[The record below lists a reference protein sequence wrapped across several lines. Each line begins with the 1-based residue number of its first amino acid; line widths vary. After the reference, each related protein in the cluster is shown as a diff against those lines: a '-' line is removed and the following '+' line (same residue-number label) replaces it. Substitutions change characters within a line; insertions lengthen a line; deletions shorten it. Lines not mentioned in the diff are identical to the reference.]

1 MTDAADRTERELL
14 EEQLDFLLDSLR
26 DLERERAAG
35 DIDEPDYEA
44 LRNDYIARAA
54 AISHQLNGDEIDRE
68 DDTPP
73 LPRRTWARRIIG
85 VLVVVALAGAS
96 GAWVA
101 ASAGQRLPGQSS
113 SGGIIESTSTR
124 LSTARQLNFSNPT
137 KAIELYNEVLKVEPD
152 NVEALTYRAWLIA
165 LTARE
170 ATGNLRDVA
179 YATVLADLLKAR
191 NVDPSYPD
199 AACFLGI
206 TYFRFLDNA
215 KLAKVQLDECRANN
229 PPQEVEMFLNSIVDQ
244 VDAAVAGK

>member
-1 MTDAADRTERELL
+1 MAEAGDPTEREILG
-14 EEQLDFLLDSLR
+14 EQLDFLLDSLR

-35 DIDEPDYEA
+35 DIDADDHEA

-54 AISHQLNGDEIDRE
+54 AISRQLSGDEIDRD

-73 LPRRTWARRIIG
+73 LPRRSWSRRIVGI
-85 VLVVVALAGAS
+85 LVVVSLAGAS

-101 ASAGQRLPGQSS
+101 ASAGQRLPGQSA
-113 SGGIIESTSTR
+113 SGGIEQSTATQ
-124 LSTARQLNFSNPT
+124 LSAARQLNFSDPS
-137 KAIELYNEVLKVEPD
+137 KAIELYNSVLKIEPD

-191 NVDPSYPD
+191 NVDPTYPD

-215 KLAKVQLDECRANN
+215 KLAKVQLDECQANN
-229 PPQEVEMFLNSIVDQ
+229 PPQEVTMFLNSIVDQ
-244 VDAAVAGK
+244 VDAALAGK